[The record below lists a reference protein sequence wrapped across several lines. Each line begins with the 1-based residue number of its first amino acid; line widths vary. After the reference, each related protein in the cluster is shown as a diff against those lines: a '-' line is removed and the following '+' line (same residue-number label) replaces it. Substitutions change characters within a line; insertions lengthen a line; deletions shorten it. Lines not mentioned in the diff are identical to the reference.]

1 MKTKVLSL
9 LVVAMLGVVT
19 VFAGNQT
26 EQIEVKGNGN
36 EMSKDRIEKAALS
49 VEGVSSAAWDTE
61 TKMLEVVFDE
71 TATDTDKIEV
81 AIAEAGHDT
90 PNYKASDEVYNAL
103 PEGCKYRE
111 QE

>member
-1 MKTKVLSL
+1 MGSDVNNVPDS
-9 LVVAMLGVVT
+9 
-19 VFAGNQT
+19 
-26 EQIEVKGNGN
+26 
-36 EMSKDRIEKAALS
+36 
-49 VEGVSSAAWDTE
+49 
-61 TKMLEVVFDE
+61 
-71 TATDTDKIEV
+71 TDTDKIEV